1 MRIVTRF
8 LWLPIILPLLS
19 AGCQITQR
27 DTVPVDPAI
36 VNSVYSNAVAYSP
49 EYRELTEDRV
59 MAACMDWERTDLPG
73 LGIEYSFI
81 GYVTPGVEIR
91 LANEIESFAVERC
104 NDERKRRSL
113 QCECVPVLANERVV
127 LRVPKE
133 HIDRM
138 YSGRST
144 PPAPRN
150 EPAKTRRNRPS
161 NELNQSVP
169 VAFKWEG
176 HYDLAA
182 GSVFLDQTGDSGRM
196 ELSLPNSDA
205 TCSGTWRWARGKYGT
220 AEMPTGVWSL
230 SCSNGLTASGTYAS
244 SKPASGT
251 GSGQD
256 SNGRRITFTFGG

>member
-1 MRIVTRF
+1 MRIATRF
-8 LWLPIILPLLS
+8 IWLPIILPLLS
-19 AGCQITQR
+19 AGCQTTSR

-36 VNSVYSNAVAYSP
+36 VDSVYSNAVAYSP
-49 EYRELTEDRV
+49 QYRELTEDRV
-59 MAACMDWERTDLPG
+59 MAACMNWERTALPG

-81 GYVTPGVEIR
+81 GYVNPGVETR

-104 NDERKRRSL
+104 NDERKRQSL

-138 YSGRST
+138 YSSRSAA
-144 PPAPRN
+144 PARRN
-150 EPAKTRRNRPS
+150 TAAKTGNNAPS
-161 NELNQSVP
+161 NRLDGTVP

-176 HYDLAA
+176 EYDLAA
-182 GSVFLDQTGDSGRM
+182 GRVSLNQTGDTGTIK
-196 ELSLPNSDA
+196 LTLPNDGA
-205 TCSGTWRWARGKYGT
+205 ACSGNWRWSRGAYGT
-220 AEMPTGVWSL
+220 TEIPTGVWSL

-256 SNGRRITFTFGG
+256 SNGRRVTFTFGG